1 MSSVRFPSRR
11 SRCPRE
17 PHANRLKSQ
26 PDIYGLQLRMG
37 MNPHADRDGYQ
48 EEADRAETKGLRRG
62 CDSRGAGPLLTSG
75 DLMISCRTVFNCTLL
90 LTMASG

>member
-1 MSSVRFPSRR
+1 MKHTPHEHTLVYGNVVGQIPVTSEPL
-11 SRCPRE
+11 PRE

-48 EEADRAETKGLRRG
+48 EEADRAETRG
-62 CDSRGAGPLLTSG
+62 GPLGS
-75 DLMISCRTVFNCTLL
+75 
-90 LTMASG
+90 